1 MHRLRRLRG
10 LLGPSVAT
18 AIAWIPLAAVIAIV
32 ESLRVGPIIGSSFSF
47 SRIFANAP
55 EFAAVGAFC
64 GFVFGLALAGVEERK
79 RTFESLAFGRFVELG
94 VASAMVIPAAAILF
108 DFGGFSP
115 RGMVYSLAICG
126 IPGGLSAAALLTIAR
141 RAPQPL
147 ASADAPIA
155 LKGS

>member
-10 LLGPSVAT
+10 LLGLSIAT

-32 ESLRVGPIIGSSFSF
+32 ESLRVGRIIGSSFSF

-64 GFVFGLALAGVEERK
+64 GFVFGLALAGVERK
-79 RTFESLAFGRFVELG
+79 RTFESLVLGRFVALG

-115 RGMVYSLAICG
+115 RGMVYSLAIFG